1 VRKIRIAFVA
11 STLDVG
17 GAENVLFNLITRLPG
32 DRYETEVL
40 FLKAP
45 GTVGQRLIH
54 RGVSHTDSIQRGR
67 TDPSVLTRL
76 VSHLRSFS
84 PQILFS
90 IDHHNAMFWGRLASL
105 VSRVPRRVVA
115 SHSTGRM
122 ESRRSYT
129 RLDRLLMRYTDAVVA
144 LSSAHAGYLESV
156 EGVDPR
162 KIVVIENGIDAGL
175 YDGVDEEVVTNL
187 RGQLG
192 IDAGDRVVVM
202 VASLRPEKAHEALL
216 EAAKTLVAERPDTG
230 LKFLVVG
237 EGPRRGMIETLRS
250 RLGLENHVFLLGER
264 EDIPEILRL
273 SDILVLPSHAAV
285 ETLPLAILEA
295 MAAGVSVVASA
306 VGSVPDI
313 IEDGR
318 TGKLI
323 APADA
328 VGLSKAI
335 CHIFD
340 KREETQQIINKARET
355 VRTRYT
361 VERMV
366 TGYEELFE
374 RLADARTGSHGQS
387 RIPR

>member
-1 VRKIRIAFVA
+1 
-11 STLDVG
+11 
-17 GAENVLFNLITRLPG
+17 
-32 DRYETEVL
+32 
-40 FLKAP
+40 
-45 GTVGQRLIH
+45 
-54 RGVSHTDSIQRGR
+54 
-67 TDPSVLTRL
+67 
-76 VSHLRSFS
+76 
-84 PQILFS
+84 
-90 IDHHNAMFWGRLASL
+90 
-105 VSRVPRRVVA
+105 
-115 SHSTGRM
+115 M

-144 LSSAHAGYLESV
+144 LSSAHAAYLESV

-162 KIVVIENGIDAGL
+162 KIVVIENGIDTGL

-295 MAAGVSVVASA
+295 MAAGVPVVASA